1 MADEDDATGVV
12 PTEQGEVVETEA
24 HTEMADVVDAKPGSI
39 YAWALDDDPDEVP
52 TVPSQWMTSRRITT
66 LAVTASLIVVAVA
79 GVVAF
84 IMVRGTDRPPVAT
97 QAPSPPPVATQA
109 PSPPVVQTAVVAPPP
124 APSPSSTP
132 LPAPEAPEVGRAR
145 EESFLAALDGTPI
158 NGPNHVSYSMIPGS
172 HGAYMGDPSAWTVGG
187 PVVKYAY
194 EACAVL
200 KKHPSDREQ
209 ATAVFYEEHGYD
221 TKSASASTK
230 QEMATYMQI
239 AATYLCG

>member
-12 PTEQGEVVETEA
+12 PTEQGEVVDTEA
-24 HTEMADVVDAKPGSI
+24 HTEMADVVDAEPGSI
-39 YAWALDDDPDEVP
+39 YAWALDDEPDGIP
-52 TVPSQWMTSRRITT
+52 TVGSRWMTSQRITT
-66 LAVTASLIVVAVA
+66 LAVAACLVVVALA

-84 IMVRGTDRPPVAT
+84 VMVRGTDRH
-97 QAPSPPPVATQA
+97 PVATQA
-109 PSPPVVQTAVVAPPP
+109 PSPPVVQTVVVTPPAAPP
-124 APSPSSTP
+124 PSSTP
-132 LPAPEAPEVGRAR
+132 LPASVAPEVSRAR
-145 EESFLAALDGTPI
+145 EESFLAALRGTPI
-158 NGPNHVSYSMIPGS
+158 SGPNHVSYSMIPGS

-200 KKHPSDREQ
+200 QKYPSDREQ
-209 ATAVFYEEHGYD
+209 ATVIFYEEHGYD

-230 QEMATYMQI
+230 QEMATYIEI